1 MKIHYIP
8 FLSVFLSLLALEVH
22 AISFMLAANVRRCL
36 KDEIHKDVLVTGD
49 FKLSDAGGGHSDKT
63 TLSASILHADLRTD
77 SSLGLTLVLSWWCK
91 KDIIHFN
98 GCY

>member
-8 FLSVFLSLLALEVH
+8 FLSLFLSLLALEVH

-49 FKLSDAGGGHSDKT
+49 FKLSDAGGHSDKT
-63 TLSASILHADLRTD
+63 TLSASILHVKYHSVADLAYVATD
-77 SSLGLTLVLSWWCK
+77 SSLGRPSVELVV
-91 KDIIHFN
+91 
-98 GCY
+98 